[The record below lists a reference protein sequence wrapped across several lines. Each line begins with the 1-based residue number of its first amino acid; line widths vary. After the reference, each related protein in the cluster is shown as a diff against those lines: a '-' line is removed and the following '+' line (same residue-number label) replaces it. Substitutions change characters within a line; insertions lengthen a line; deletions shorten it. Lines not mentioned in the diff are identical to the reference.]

1 MALLERTQSFM
12 FNSDAA
18 AGATNVSPDGSMF
31 QVSLNSPIKIPKD
44 AVDCT
49 VGVLQASVWNTS
61 PNIAADYKNNAFEF
75 TTSVAPA
82 GTYSWV
88 LPDGL
93 YSLDGLNSYLA
104 GQFVNT
110 GLPSNLITIS
120 GDSATQKSI
129 VTFLTSG
136 DSINWA
142 IVNSVRGVLGFASG
156 VITAPSANYRFFS
169 DSPAQFNRINSYLIA
184 SNLVASGI
192 PVNNVSRGI
201 ISTIPI
207 NVSPG
212 SQVNYSPTNVIWFD
226 APDLIGTQRSN
237 LQFSLLDQNLR
248 ATPTA
253 GDAYS
258 VTVMIRYH
266 SYLGTGVI
274 PVKPA

>member
-1 MALLERTQSFM
+1 M

-142 IVNSVRGVLGFASG
+142 IVNSVRGVLGFAAG

-207 NVSPG
+207 DVSPG

>member
-1 MALLERTQSFM
+1 
-12 FNSDAA
+12 
-18 AGATNVSPDGSMF
+18 
-31 QVSLNSPIKIPKD
+31 
-44 AVDCT
+44 
-49 VGVLQASVWNTS
+49 
-61 PNIAADYKNNAFEF
+61 
-75 TTSVAPA
+75 
-82 GTYSWV
+82 
-88 LPDGL
+88 
-93 YSLDGLNSYLA
+93 
-104 GQFVNT
+104 
-110 GLPSNLITIS
+110 
-120 GDSATQKSI
+120 
-129 VTFLTSG
+129 LTSG

-274 PVKPA
+274 PIKPA